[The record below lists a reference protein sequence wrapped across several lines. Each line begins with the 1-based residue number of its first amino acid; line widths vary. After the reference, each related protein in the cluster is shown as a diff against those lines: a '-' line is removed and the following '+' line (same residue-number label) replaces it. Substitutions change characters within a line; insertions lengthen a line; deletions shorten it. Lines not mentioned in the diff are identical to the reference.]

1 MSDFSINVT
10 IAGRTYP
17 LTIERNEEEHIRKAA
32 QVINDNIKHL
42 QDNYAVKDMQDLL
55 AMTALEYSTDLIVKK
70 GSVEQEKTSE
80 KLMLLNQKLS
90 DYLNSN

>member
-1 MSDFSINVT
+1 MSEFSINVT

-17 LTIERNEEEHIRKAA
+17 LTIEREEEEHIRKAA

-55 AMTALEYSTDLIVKK
+55 AMTALEYSTDLIIKK
-70 GSVEQEKTSE
+70 GSVEQEKTAE
-80 KLMLLNQKLS
+80 KLSLLNQKLAK
-90 DYLNSN
+90 YLNA